1 VLFYYL
7 LITFKLPSIITS
19 LLNRNLPLELE
30 LPQII
35 TQTDTDLHLCEQKS
49 WQKDL
54 QKVITDPEKLL
65 SLVNINP
72 EQYLQHFKARQLFPV
87 RAPLPFIK
95 RMKKGD
101 FNDPLLKQVMPL
113 SSEFVVT
120 DGFVTDPLQ
129 EHDTVATG
137 LLHKYKNRVLM
148 IVKSACAINCRY
160 CFRRHFPYQDNSPN
174 KQHWRPALNY
184 ITEHKE
190 ITEVI
195 FSGGDPLMAS
205 DQHLA
210 WLVKQI
216 EKITHVKRL
225 RIHTR
230 LPVVI
235 PNRITRDLVTL
246 LKNSRL
252 KAAMVLH
259 INHGNEI
266 DDCLTEALDPLR
278 NARIPLFNQSVLL
291 KGVNDQA
298 NTLIELSEKMFDAG
312 IQPYYLHLFDPVQGA
327 AHFDVEEKTAV
338 NIMNEMLATLPG
350 FLMPRLVRE
359 FVGQANKTPI
369 NLT

>member
-1 VLFYYL
+1 
-7 LITFKLPSIITS
+7 
-19 LLNRNLPLELE
+19 LELE

-35 TQTDTDLHLCEQKS
+35 TQIDKDLHLCEQKS

-54 QKVITDPEKLL
+54 QKVITEPEKLL
-65 SLVNINP
+65 RLVNINP

-87 RAPLPFIK
+87 RVPLPFIK

-101 FNDPLLKQVMPL
+101 INDPLLKQVMPL
-113 SSEFVVT
+113 SSEFVVS
-120 DGFVTDPLQ
+120 DGFVNDPLQ

-148 IVKSACAINCRY
+148 IVKSGCAINCRY

-174 KQHWRPALNY
+174 KQHWQPALDY
-184 ITEHKE
+184 ITAHKE
-190 ITEVI
+190 ISEVI

-216 EKITHVKRL
+216 EQISHVKWL

-235 PNRITRDLVTL
+235 PNRITSDLVAL

-252 KAAMVLH
+252 KATMVLH

-266 DDCLTEALDPLR
+266 DNVLIAALEPLR
-278 NARIPLFNQSVLL
+278 AARIPLFNQSVLL
-291 KGVNDQA
+291 KGINDNA
-298 NTLIELSEKMFDAG
+298 KTLIELSEKMFYAG

-327 AHFDVEEKTAV
+327 AHFDVKEDIAV
-338 NIMNEMLATLPG
+338 NIINEMLATLPG
-350 FLMPRLVRE
+350 FLMPKLVRE
-359 FVGQANKTPI
+359 IAGQANKTPI